1 MSNIIEIVNN
11 VLALGIIASQVF
23 IVLTII
29 YASFPFRE
37 NKISTL
43 FSKHAILL
51 AFITSLLASIGSLFY
66 SNYAGFV
73 PCSLCWIQRIIMYI
87 EVILLGIYLI
97 KHKKYIISS
106 ALTLSLIGMIISIYH
121 NYIYFS
127 GLRST
132 VCTTAESCT
141 TAYVFEYGYITLPM
155 MALTTFA
162 LISLFLI
169 IKHYANRKRFQ

>member
-1 MSNIIEIVNN
+1 MVCFSFII
-11 VLALGIIASQVF
+11 
-23 IVLTII
+23 
-29 YASFPFRE
+29 
-37 NKISTL
+37 
-43 FSKHAILL
+43 
-51 AFITSLLASIGSLFY
+51 SLVATCGSLFY
-66 SNYAGFV
+66 SSVAGFI
-73 PCSLCWIQRIIMYI
+73 PCELCWFQRIFMYP
-87 EVILLGIYLI
+87 EVILLGLALL
-97 KHKKYIISS
+97 KKDEGIIDYSL
-106 ALTLSLIGMIISIYH
+106 ALVSVGLSFSIYH